1 MTFRAL
7 YLLARQAL
15 AAAGVESPGADAVSL
30 TEHFFGLARSGLALK
45 GEESPS
51 PEQERAFLDAVNRRA
66 SRVPLQYLLGQWEFM
81 GLTLRVGEGVLCP
94 REDTAVMVEVLA
106 RRLRSISQENPFG
119 LDLCAG
125 TGAVALGLCSL
136 LPAAQA
142 VCLELSEQAFS
153 YLEQNLA
160 AYPAFHLQARKADV
174 LLPETPGSFSPA
186 SLDFLASNPPYIRTG
201 ELPLLQPEVQ
211 KEPVSALDG
220 GEDGLLFYRAICD
233 LWLSRLKPGGILA
246 LEIGEDQ
253 GQAVRALL
261 EAHGMREIQIDRD
274 LAGLERCVSAVK
286 L

>member
-1 MTFRAL
+1 MNFRTL
-7 YLLARQAL
+7 YLLARQTL
-15 AAAGVESPGADAVSL
+15 TDAGVDSPGGDAVSL
-30 TEHFFGLARSGLALK
+30 TEHFFGLTRSGLALK

-51 PEQERAFLDAVNRRA
+51 SGQERAFLDAVNQRA
-66 SRVPLQYLLGQWEFM
+66 SRVPLQYLLGQWDFM

-94 REDTAVMVEVLA
+94 REDTAVLVEVLA
-106 RRLRSISQENPFG
+106 RRLESTSQETPFG

-125 TGAVALGLCSL
+125 TGTVALGLCSL
-136 LPAAQA
+136 LPAVRA

-174 LLPETPGSFSPA
+174 LLPETPEAFPSAG
-186 SLDFLASNPPYIRTG
+186 LDFLTSNPPYVRTG
-201 ELPLLQPEVQ
+201 ELAFLQPEVQ

-220 GEDGLLFYRAICD
+220 GEDGLLFYRAICN

-253 GQAVRALL
+253 GRAVRDLL
-261 EAHGMREIQIDRD
+261 EAHGMGKIQIDRD
-274 LAGLERCVSAVK
+274 LAGLERCISAVK